1 MEVRFTHELDVLLRE
16 ARNEARSEVE
26 DFEASGVALTLTS
39 QNSIDDPAGIKAQS
53 C

>member
-1 MEVRFTHELDVLLRE
+1 MEIRFTRELDVLLSEERS
-16 ARNEARSEVE
+16 EARSEVD
-26 DFEASGVALTLTS
+26 DFEASGVASTPTS